1 MGHIWAKDLESFL
14 NGRIIIGQVQSRPN
28 REIETLMRILVC
40 DGLEKTGIDKLRSA
54 SGVTVDEQPSL
65 NAEELARIIGG
76 YEALIVRSKSRVTA
90 DLLDQAANLRVVG
103 RAGTGVDNIDVGA
116 ATQRGIIVMNAAAGN
131 TVTTAEHTMA
141 MLLAL
146 ARRIPQAVESTRA
159 GRWEKTKFL
168 GVELMGKTLGIIG
181 LGRIGTAVAERARA
195 FGMSVLAYDPYFTKE
210 AAYELGIEMIAL
222 DELISRADFITLH
235 TPLTD
240 ETRYL
245 IDSAAIERMKSG
257 VRLINCARGGLI
269 DEIAL
274 ADGIRSGKVAGAA
287 LDVFEQEPTPAD
299 NSLLALEQV
308 ITTPHLGAS
317 TAEAQLGV
325 ATMIAEQVLD
335 YLKHGTVRGAVN
347 MPAVSAELLA
357 AIGPYIT
364 LGEKIGLF
372 QGQVFGHDLREV
384 AIEYSGEV
392 TEHDV
397 KPITQAVLAGLL
409 GPVIERV
416 NMVNASIVAEQRGV
430 KISES
435 LSRRAR
441 DFASMI
447 RVRAVTA
454 ERESEVAGAL
464 FGRRDG
470 RIVRINGFNLEAI
483 PRGHML
489 FLFNS
494 DQPGIL
500 GSIATFIGANDVNIG
515 RLYLGRKKIGESALA
530 LIQIDQPMTDEALSG
545 LASVPGVISVKQVKL

>member
-1 MGHIWAKDLESFL
+1 
-14 NGRIIIGQVQSRPN
+14 
-28 REIETLMRILVC
+28 MRILVC
-40 DGLEKTGIDKLRSA
+40 DGLEKTGVDQLRSA
-54 SGVTVDEQPSL
+54 AGITVDERPTIGVD
-65 NAEELARIIGG
+65 ELMEIIDG
-76 YEALIVRSKSRVTA
+76 YDALIVRSKTKVTA
-90 DLLDQAANLRVVG
+90 ELINRAVNLRVVG
-103 RAGTGVDNIDVGA
+103 RAGTGVDNIDVSA
-116 ATQRGIIVMNAAAGN
+116 ATQRGIVVMNAAAGN

-141 MLLAL
+141 MLLSL
-146 ARRIPQAVESTRA
+146 ARQIPQATASTRT
-159 GRWEKTKFL
+159 GNWEKTRFV

-181 LGRIGTAVAERARA
+181 LGRIGAAVAARARA
-195 FGMSVLAYDPYFTKE
+195 FAMGVLAYDPYFTQE
-210 AAYELGIEMIAL
+210 AARELGIEMIGL
-222 DELISRADFITLH
+222 NDLIARADFITLH

-245 IDSAAIERMKSG
+245 IDAAAIEKMKMG

-269 DEIAL
+269 DERAL
-274 ADGIRSGKVAGAA
+274 VDGIVSGKVAGAA
-287 LDVFEQEPTPAD
+287 LDVFEQEPTSPD
-299 NSLLALEQV
+299 NPLLSLEQV

-325 ATMIAEQVLD
+325 ATMIAEQVID

-384 AIEYSGEV
+384 SIEYSGEV

-397 KPITQAVLAGLL
+397 KPITQAVIAGLL

-416 NMVNASIVAEQRGV
+416 NMVNAAVVAEQRGIKV
-430 KISES
+430 SES
-435 LSRRAR
+435 LLRRAR

-447 RVRAVTA
+447 RVKSVTGDG
-454 ERESEVAGAL
+454 ESEVAGAL

-470 RIVRINGFNLEAI
+470 RIVRINGFSLEAI
-483 PRGHML
+483 PKGHML
-489 FLFNS
+489 FLFNR

-500 GSIATFIGANDVNIG
+500 GAIATFIGTNNVNIG

-530 LIQIDQPMTDEALSG
+530 LIQIDQPMSENTIDALSK
-545 LASVPGVISVKQVKL
+545 VPGVISVRQVKL

>member
-1 MGHIWAKDLESFL
+1 
-14 NGRIIIGQVQSRPN
+14 
-28 REIETLMRILVC
+28 MRILVC
-40 DGLEKTGIDKLRSA
+40 DGLEKTGVDKLRSA
-54 SGVTVDEQPSL
+54 SGVTVDEQPSIGGD
-65 NAEELARIIGG
+65 ELARIIGG
-76 YEALIVRSKSRVTA
+76 FEALIVRSKTRVTS
-90 DLLDQAANLRVVG
+90 DLIDRATNLRVVG

-116 ATQRGIIVMNAAAGN
+116 ATRRGIVVMNAAAGN

-146 ARRIPQAVESTRA
+146 ARQIPQAVFSTRA
-159 GRWEKTKFL
+159 GRWEKSKFL

-195 FGMSVLAYDPYFTKE
+195 FGMSVLAFDPYFTRE
-210 AAYELGIEMIAL
+210 AAHELGIEMIAFE
-222 DELISRADFITLH
+222 DLISRADFITLH

-245 IDSAAIERMKSG
+245 INAAAIERMKDG

-269 DEIAL
+269 DERAL
-274 ADGIRSGKVAGAA
+274 ADGVRSGKVAGAA

-299 NSLLALEQV
+299 NPLLALEQV

-317 TAEAQLGV
+317 TTEAQLGV

-335 YLKHGTVRGAVN
+335 YLIQGTVRGAVN

-392 TEHDV
+392 SEHDV
-397 KPITQAVLAGLL
+397 RPITHAVLAGLL
-409 GPVIERV
+409 SPVIERV
-416 NMVNASIVAEQRGV
+416 NMVNASIVAEQRGI

-435 LSRRAR
+435 LLRRAR

-464 FGRRDG
+464 FGRRDA

-489 FLFNS
+489 FLFNR
-494 DQPGIL
+494 DQPGVL
-500 GSIATFIGANDVNIG
+500 GSIATFIGESNINIG

-530 LIQIDQPMTDEALSG
+530 LIQIDQPMTEETLNE
-545 LASVPGVISVKQVKL
+545 LAAVPGVISVRQVKL

>member
-1 MGHIWAKDLESFL
+1 LE
-14 NGRIIIGQVQSRPN
+14 QSG
-28 REIETLMRILVC
+28 V
-40 DGLEKTGIDKLRSA
+40 DKLRTA
-54 SGVTVDEQPSL
+54 TGVTVDEQPSIDVDQ
-65 NAEELARIIGG
+65 LAQIIGD
-76 YEALIVRSKSRVTA
+76 YDALIVRSKTRVTD
-90 DLLDQAANLRVVG
+90 DLIERATNLRVVG
-103 RAGTGVDNIDVGA
+103 RAGTGVDNIDVAA
-116 ATQRGIIVMNAAAGN
+116 ATQRGIVVMNAAAGN

-141 MLLAL
+141 MLLSL
-146 ARRIPQAVESTRA
+146 ARQVPQAVNSTRA
-159 GRWEKTKFL
+159 GRWEKNKFL
-168 GVELMGKTLGIIG
+168 GVELMGKILGVVG

-195 FGMSVLAYDPYFTKE
+195 FGMNVLAYDPYFTPE
-210 AAYELGIEMIAL
+210 AANELGIEMAAL
-222 DELISRADFITLH
+222 DELIARADFITLH

-240 ETRYL
+240 ETRDL
-245 IDSAAIERMKSG
+245 INAAAIEKMKPG

-269 DEIAL
+269 DERAL
-274 ADGIRSGKVAGAA
+274 ADAIKAGKVAGAA
-287 LDVFEQEPTPAD
+287 LDVFDQEPTSPD
-299 NSLLALEQV
+299 NPLLALDQV
-308 ITTPHLGAS
+308 IVTPHLGAS
-317 TAEAQLGV
+317 TTEAQAGV

-335 YLKHGTVRGAVN
+335 YLKQGTIRGAVN

-357 AIGPYIT
+357 AIGSYIT

-384 AIEYSGEV
+384 AVEYSGEV

-397 KPITQAVLAGLL
+397 KPITHAVLAGLL

-416 NMVNASIVAEQRGV
+416 NMVNAAVVAEQRGIKV
-430 KISES
+430 SES

-470 RIVRINGFNLEAI
+470 RIVLINGFRLEAI
-483 PRGHML
+483 PKGHML
-489 FLFNS
+489 FLFNR

-500 GSIATFIGANDVNIG
+500 GSIATFIGNNNVNIG

-530 LIQIDQPMTDEALSG
+530 LIQIDQPMTDETLSG
-545 LASVPGVISVKQVKL
+545 LASVAGVISVRQVKL

>member
-1 MGHIWAKDLESFL
+1 
-14 NGRIIIGQVQSRPN
+14 
-28 REIETLMRILVC
+28 MRILVC
-40 DGLEKTGIDKLRSA
+40 DGLEETGVAKLRAA
-54 SGVTVDEQPSL
+54 SGVTVDERPSISGD
-65 NAEELARIIGG
+65 ELARIIGG

-90 DLLDQAANLRVVG
+90 DLIERAANLRVVG

-116 ATQRGIIVMNAAAGN
+116 ATQRGIVVMNAAAGN

-141 MLLAL
+141 MLLSL
-146 ARRIPQAVESTRA
+146 ARQIPQAVNSTKA
-159 GRWEKTKFL
+159 GRWEKNKFL
-168 GVELMGKTLGIIG
+168 GVELRGKTLGIIG
-181 LGRIGTAVAERARA
+181 LGRIGAAVAERARA
-195 FGMSVLAYDPYFTKE
+195 FEMIIIAYDPYFTRE
-210 AAYELGIEMIAL
+210 AAHELGIEMSSL
-222 DELISRADFITLH
+222 DELMARSDFITLH

-245 IDSAAIERMKSG
+245 INTAAIDRMKPG

-269 DEIAL
+269 DEHAL
-274 ADGIRSGKVAGAA
+274 AAGIGSGKIAGAA

-299 NSLLALEQV
+299 NPLLALDPV

-317 TAEAQLGV
+317 TTEAQLGV

-347 MPAVSAELLA
+347 MPVVSAELLA

-397 KPITQAVLAGLL
+397 KPITQAVLAGML

-416 NMVNASIVAEQRGV
+416 NMVNAAIVAEQRGIR
-430 KISES
+430 ISES

-447 RVRAVTA
+447 RVRAITA
-454 ERESEVAGAL
+454 ESESEVAGAL

-470 RIVRINGFNLEAI
+470 RIVRINGFSLEAI

-489 FLFNS
+489 LLFNR
-494 DQPGIL
+494 DQPGVL
-500 GSIATFIGANDVNIG
+500 GSIATFIGENNVNIG

-530 LIQIDQPMTDEALSG
+530 LIQIDQPMSEQTLSALAALPG
-545 LASVPGVISVKQVKL
+545 LISVKQIKL

>member
-1 MGHIWAKDLESFL
+1 
-14 NGRIIIGQVQSRPN
+14 
-28 REIETLMRILVC
+28 MRILVC
-40 DGLEKTGIDKLRSA
+40 DGLEKTGVDKLKSA
-54 SGVTVDEQPSL
+54 SGVTVEEQPSISSDDL
-65 NAEELARIIGG
+65 SRIIGD
-76 YEALIVRSKSRVTA
+76 YEALIVRSKTRVTS
-90 DLLDQAANLRVVG
+90 DLLGRAANLRVVG
-103 RAGTGVDNIDVGA
+103 RAGTGVDNIDVAA

-141 MLLAL
+141 MLLSL
-146 ARRIPQAVESTRA
+146 ARQIPQAVQSTRA
-159 GRWEKTKFL
+159 GRWEKNKFI

-181 LGRIGTAVAERARA
+181 LGRIGTAVAERARS
-195 FGMSVLAYDPYFTKE
+195 FGMSVLAYDPYFTRE
-210 AAYELGIEMIAL
+210 AAYELGIEMIPME
-222 DELISRADFITLH
+222 DLIQRADFITVH

-240 ETRYL
+240 ETRGL
-245 IDSAAIERMKSG
+245 IGSAAIDKMKPG

-269 DEIAL
+269 DELAL
-274 ADGIRSGKVAGAA
+274 AEAIRSGKVAGAA
-287 LDVFEQEPTPAD
+287 LDVFEQEPTHPD
-299 NSLLALEQV
+299 NPLLALDQV

-317 TAEAQLGV
+317 TTEAQLGV

-335 YLKHGTVRGAVN
+335 YLKNGTIRGAVN

-384 AIEYSGEV
+384 AIEYAGEV

-397 KPITQAVLAGLL
+397 KPITQAVLSGLL
-409 GPVIERV
+409 SPVIERV
-416 NMVNASIVAEQRGV
+416 NMVNASIVAEQRGI

-447 RVRAVTA
+447 RVRAVTS

-470 RIVRINGFNLEAI
+470 RIVRINGFSLEAI
-483 PRGHML
+483 PKGHML
-489 FLFNS
+489 FLFNR
-494 DQPGIL
+494 DQPGVL
-500 GSIATFIGANDVNIG
+500 GSIATFIGANNVNIG

-530 LIQIDQPMTDEALSG
+530 LIQIDQPMSERTLGELAAL
-545 LASVPGVISVKQVKL
+545 AGVISVRQVKL

>member
-1 MGHIWAKDLESFL
+1 
-14 NGRIIIGQVQSRPN
+14 
-28 REIETLMRILVC
+28 MRILVC

-210 AAYELGIEMIAL
+210 AAYELGIEMIPL
-222 DELISRADFITLH
+222 DELICRADFITLH

-245 IDSAAIERMKSG
+245 IDSAAIDRMKSG

-299 NSLLALEQV
+299 NSLLALEEV

-335 YLKHGTVRGAVN
+335 YLKHGTIRGAVN

-416 NMVNASIVAEQRGV
+416 NMVNASIVAEQRGI

-454 ERESEVAGAL
+454 DRESEVAGAL

-470 RIVRINGFNLEAI
+470 RLVRINGFNLEAI
-483 PRGHML
+483 PKGHML
-489 FLFNS
+489 LLFNR

-530 LIQIDQPMTDEALSG
+530 LIQIDQPMTDQALSG